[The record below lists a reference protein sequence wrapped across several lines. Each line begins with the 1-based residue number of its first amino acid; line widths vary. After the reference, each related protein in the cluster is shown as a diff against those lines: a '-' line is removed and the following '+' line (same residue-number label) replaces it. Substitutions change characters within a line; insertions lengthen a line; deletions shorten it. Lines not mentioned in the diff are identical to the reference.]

1 MTVPFISLGRL
12 SPNRLE
18 KFVATQREQTVTYDG
33 PVVPTPGFRFTRTLK
48 PLGDG
53 PNVFDRAVSGLEA
66 WAVYPSWLT
75 LYPAQPPLKIG
86 TDVALITGL
95 GLLKTVSAVRVVSLE
110 RDNAHA
116 AFTLGTLPQHAVSGG
131 ERFCVYRDEQGRVW
145 YELTAVSKPQ
155 QPLVKLGAPVLR
167 LVQAQFARDSLRSLQ
182 RFIASSRPD
191 EATH

>member
-1 MTVPFISLGRL
+1 MTIPFITLGKP
-12 SPNRLE
+12 SPEQLE
-18 KFVATQREQTVTYDG
+18 KFVAAQREQTVTYDG
-33 PVVPTPGFRFTRTLK
+33 LVVPTPGFRFTRTLRV
-48 PLGDG
+48 LGDS

-66 WAVYPSWLT
+66 WAVYPAWLT

-131 ERFCVYRDEQGRVW
+131 ERFCVYRDEQGCVW

-167 LVQAQFARDSLRSLQ
+167 LVQAQFARDSLRSLR